1 MNIFNFAIGDENK
14 KVLLNEVFESSSSTI
29 NQLNQSSDYF
39 KRKKKILS
47 YFNNNVKI
55 NQFEV
60 QVNKGSEF
68 IEKNKIKKIDLLKN
82 RHRRI

>member
-1 MNIFNFAIGDENK
+1 MKF
-14 KVLLNEVFESSSSTI
+14 FESSSSTI

-68 IEKNKIKKIDLLKN
+68 IEKNKIKK
-82 RHRRI
+82 

>member
-14 KVLLNEVFESSSSTI
+14 KVLLNVVFESSSSTI

-60 QVNKGSEF
+60 HVNK
-68 IEKNKIKKIDLLKN
+68 
-82 RHRRI
+82 